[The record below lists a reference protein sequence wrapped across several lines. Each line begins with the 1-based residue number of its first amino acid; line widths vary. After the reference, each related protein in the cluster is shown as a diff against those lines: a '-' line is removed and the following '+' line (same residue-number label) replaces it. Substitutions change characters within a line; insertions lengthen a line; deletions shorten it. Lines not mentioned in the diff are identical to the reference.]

1 MVDNIGKVW
10 NIFKV
15 QLRDQTFIIA
25 DAQLP
30 LDIHNRSSLKIC
42 FIFNKTA
49 FYNKYFPFHLIIQI
63 IQQYLTINLY
73 QGLGGGDRW
82 DLPKCRFY
90 NNFRLILPSTVCPKI
105 YNLQYTV
112 KIWLNSTIFAQKPKM
127 QSANLQYFGLW
138 VVSYL

>member
-73 QGLGGGDRW
+73 QGLGGGQMG
-82 DLPKCRFY
+82 F
-90 NNFRLILPSTVCPKI
+90 T
-105 YNLQYTV
+105 
-112 KIWLNSTIFAQKPKM
+112 
-127 QSANLQYFGLW
+127 
-138 VVSYL
+138 